1 MTMSQ
6 SASACAPRPG
16 VMRPSVAETEAVASA
31 SDIFPFFTALLAS
44 FSTEPVIRFMP
55 PSRKRC
61 SCSTAMTLKPF
72 SAAVCAIPWPIRPRP
87 TTPTVVMPCDAS
99 AEKRRTCDER
109 SAGER
114 RRPRDSMMTRAL
126 DDAEAPRSNEVSL
139 HNNKQA
145 SKQARCASNT
155 LRLRCN
161 SSNVSQLSRLRQSE
175 CAQGVGVLWV
185 RLRSALPCRDV
196 LLQMLYRRTAFG
208 TLLEQRVGAH
218 TVGAKQ
224 GKKMSYFCCSALRR
238 ASRRTRHLAPTRLSL
253 PLRPAI
259 LVAILSVVG
268 LRRLQQR
275 ELLLLR
281 LEL

>member
-1 MTMSQ
+1 MGRAYERTSSMTASMTMSQ

-114 RRPRDSMMTRAL
+114 RRPRDSMMTTGAWRL
-126 DDAEAPRSNEVSL
+126 MTRRRRGRTRSHS
-139 HNNKQA
+139 
-145 SKQARCASNT
+145 T
-155 LRLRCN
+155 
-161 SSNVSQLSRLRQSE
+161 
-175 CAQGVGVLWV
+175 
-185 RLRSALPCRDV
+185 
-196 LLQMLYRRTAFG
+196 T
-208 TLLEQRVGAH
+208 TLLDYAV
-218 TVGAKQ
+218 TVVTCP
-224 GKKMSYFCCSALRR
+224 SS
-238 ASRRTRHLAPTRLSL
+238 
-253 PLRPAI
+253 
-259 LVAILSVVG
+259 VA
-268 LRRLQQR
+268 
-275 ELLLLR
+275 
-281 LEL
+281 